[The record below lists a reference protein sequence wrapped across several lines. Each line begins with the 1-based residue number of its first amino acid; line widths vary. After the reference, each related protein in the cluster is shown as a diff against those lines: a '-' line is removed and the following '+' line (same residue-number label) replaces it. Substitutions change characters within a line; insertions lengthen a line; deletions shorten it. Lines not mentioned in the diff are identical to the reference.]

1 LEGLFLKRIQGYWE
15 KYFPYLLTAI
25 FLTLSIV
32 LAFRHEIWN
41 DAAAAWNL
49 SIDSSA
55 IQEFITNMR
64 GDSYGHPYLWNAILY
79 FISHYIT
86 SNVESMKAVHLA
98 ISTTTVFLFLKYAP
112 FNKIIKTL
120 FVFGYFPFFEYSIIS
135 RNYAIGVLPI
145 IIFCILYKN
154 KYKNIILIAVTLF
167 FMGHAHVFTFVI
179 SMIFV
184 LMIIIDFIIDRKIA
198 AQKINKIYL
207 GIAFVIVV
215 AEILS
220 LYWHL
225 GSLATQGSAF
235 APTIFTMFDKTFE
248 QYRQSAYLISK
259 GIISA
264 VIPIPDITINFW
276 WGNLINT
283 FLSKFN
289 FIYTFIFSLILII
302 IPIFIIKRRTIFLYV
317 FGSICILAL
326 PFVGIGGE
334 LRQFGFLFIFLIACL
349 WISNISNRG
358 GEYLIKYR
366 GNQNKIFLNT
376 FLIVILSL
384 SIVGSSVASYFDFR
398 YPFSSGKQVA
408 EYIDENFDKD
418 NIVMVG
424 YKDADV
430 QTVMAYM
437 NKGMYLPQFG
447 QFGRFCEWSKRANE
461 VDTEE
466 IFKKAISFI
475 NKDSKILTV
484 IHCNAIKDSKVPQK
498 YLFNKIDVEFDDSVV
513 GYENFCLYIFDK
525 SKITP
530 ILDFASYR
538 NAEFQNMKLSE
549 DKREI
554 IIEEGREKLKLCKIP
569 IKVSSN
575 KDYLVSFEIR
585 RTKGLEYPISFDF
598 IGDDYDNPEQEFVLN
613 PDYVG
618 ADYTQII
625 QIINSNEIPSN
636 IGVYFR
642 IFTYSEEEV
651 IIRNLEVYEVE
662 YSAY

>member
-1 LEGLFLKRIQGYWE
+1 MKRIQGYWE

-49 SIDSSA
+49 GIDSSTV
-55 IQEFITNMR
+55 QEFIANMR
-64 GDSYGHPYLWNAILY
+64 DSYGHPYLWNAILY

-86 SNVESMKAVHLA
+86 SNVESIKAVHLA

-120 FVFGYFPFFEYSIIS
+120 FIFGYFPFYEYSIIS

-154 KYKNIILIAVTLF
+154 KYKNIIAIAATLF
-167 FMGHAHVFTFVI
+167 FMGHAHIFTFVI

-184 LMIIIDFIIDRKIA
+184 LMIIIDFIMDRKIV

-207 GIAFVIVV
+207 GIAFVIIA

-220 LYWHL
+220 LYWQL
-225 GSLATQGSAF
+225 GSQATQGSAF
-235 APTIFTMFDKTFE
+235 GPTIFTIFDKTFE
-248 QYRQSAYLISK
+248 QYRQAAYMLPK

-264 VIPIPDITINFW
+264 FIPIPSITLNFW
-276 WGNLINT
+276 WGNIINT

-302 IPIFIIKRRTIFLYV
+302 IPVFIIKRRTIFLYV

-326 PFVGIGGE
+326 PIFGIGGAI
-334 LRQFGFLFIFLIACL
+334 RQFGFLFIFLIACL
-349 WISNISNRG
+349 WISNISNREG
-358 GEYLIKYR
+358 KYLIKYR

-384 SIVGSSVASYFDFR
+384 SLVGSSVASYFDFR

-408 EYIDENFDKD
+408 EYIEGNFDKD
-418 NIVMVG
+418 NIIMVG

-430 QTVMAYM
+430 STIMAYM
-437 NKGMYLPQFG
+437 NKDMYLPQID
-447 QFGRFCEWSKRANE
+447 QFGRFCAWSKRAND

-484 IHCNAIKDSKVPQK
+484 IHYNAIKDSKVPQK
-498 YLFNKIDVEFDDSVV
+498 YLFKKVAVEFDDSVV

-530 ILDFASYR
+530 ILDFTSYS

-554 IIEEGREKLKLCKIP
+554 IIEEGKEKLKLCKIP
-569 IKVSSN
+569 IKISSN

-585 RTKGLEYPISFDF
+585 RTKGLESPISFDF
-598 IGDDYDNPEQEFVLN
+598 IGDGYDNPEQEFVLN

-625 QIINSNEIPSN
+625 QIMNSNEIPSN